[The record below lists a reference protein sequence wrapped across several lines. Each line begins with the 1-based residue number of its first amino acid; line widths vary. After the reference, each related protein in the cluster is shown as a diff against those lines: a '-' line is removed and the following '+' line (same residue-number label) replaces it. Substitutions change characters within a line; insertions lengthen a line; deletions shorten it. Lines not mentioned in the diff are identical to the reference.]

1 MHQRVPSNRHSPR
14 VSEIAIHPRHIRGGQ
29 CRRLAQN
36 PHSQQTG
43 AHPYPAAQLTSH
55 TETRRGTSPPNDHAM
70 PPSVPIRGLLP
81 GVVLRSSGLLRAL
94 RGSAGGTGRAPSRS
108 LRLTS
113 ACNAVTPQAFGFHF
127 VGTPSADPRC
137 VHGTTRRAGVL
148 GGPPRTAGRFF
159 STSKD
164 EIKQP
169 CGSWAAVAVEATVAS
184 AAERFKGC
192 GRRRSR
198 SLAAGRCM
206 RI

>member
-1 MHQRVPSNRHSPR
+1 MHCAHDPWRCSSTLALTFIHTCRSRVPSTIVDSRLSGSLPPP
-14 VSEIAIHPRHIRGGQ
+14 VLGIA
-29 CRRLAQN
+29 RLRPAGATYFMFN
-36 PHSQQTG
+36 PGVNEMTTSLISQQTG

-55 TETRRGTSPPNDHAM
+55 TETRRGTDPPNDHAM

-113 ACNAVTPQAFGFHF
+113 ACNAVTTQAFGFHF

-148 GGPPRTAGRFF
+148 LRFGAPPTRQGDFVCITY
-159 STSKD
+159 S
-164 EIKQP
+164 
-169 CGSWAAVAVEATVAS
+169 CV
-184 AAERFKGC
+184 
-192 GRRRSR
+192 RS
-198 SLAAGRCM
+198 S
-206 RI
+206 